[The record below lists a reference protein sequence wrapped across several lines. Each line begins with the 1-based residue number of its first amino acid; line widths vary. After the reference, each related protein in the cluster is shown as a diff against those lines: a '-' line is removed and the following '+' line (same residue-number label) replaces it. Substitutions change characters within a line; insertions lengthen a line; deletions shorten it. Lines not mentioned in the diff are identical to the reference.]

1 MATHDPTELAWSENP
16 ESITIGEA
24 ETVSFKFKYYSLYQ
38 NKISI
43 SISPE
48 TTEKIKTP
56 SLTREIVGKD
66 YWATVTVA
74 GNIKGS
80 GNVELTVVT
89 YQTMSITSKK
99 ITKIKVVKATNAIQI
114 KFFDTDNK
122 PLANNKLIAPKY
134 ICDISQGEDDPN
146 KEGIEKYITELHKMY
161 KQKTIKRKIASVKA
175 FYNYLEEEELNY
187 LEMYL
192 QDLAALPEYTEA
204 QKEAYTLSA
213 MAGDLNAQK
222 TLMEIL
228 TSNINH
234 MFKIM
239 VGKMNGK
246 RMEKNKE
253 QQGKVKI

>member
-146 KEGIEKYITELHKMY
+146 KGSKPSTSNKCLKTTDRKEYVRFKYKEPIGP
-161 KQKTIKRKIASVKA
+161 TIYDTSVCSWV
-175 FYNYLEEEELNY
+175 
-187 LEMYL
+187 
-192 QDLAALPEYTEA
+192 
-204 QKEAYTLSA
+204 TLSDSF
-213 MAGDLNAQK
+213 DLPMWRSGCICLNGIID
-222 TLMEIL
+222 E
-228 TSNINH
+228 TSRNITRD
-234 MFKIM
+234 ML
-239 VGKMNGK
+239 
-246 RMEKNKE
+246 
-253 QQGKVKI
+253 

>member
-1 MATHDPTELAWSENP
+1 MATYDPTVLAWSENP

-99 ITKIKVVKATNAIQI
+99 ITKIKVVEATNAIEI
-114 KFFDTDNK
+114 KVFDTDNK
-122 PLANNKLIAPKY
+122 PLANNKLIAPKH
-134 ICDISQGEDDPN
+134 ICKIAQGEDDPN
-146 KEGIEKYITELHKMY
+146 KGSKPSTSNKCLKITNNKEYVKFIY
-161 KQKTIKRKIASVKA
+161 SISDGVDTIKYSWVTISDSFDLPMFRSGCIC
-175 FYNYLEEEELNY
+175 LNGII
-187 LEMYL
+187 
-192 QDLAALPEYTEA
+192 D
-204 QKEAYTLSA
+204 
-213 MAGDLNAQK
+213 D
-222 TLMEIL
+222 
-228 TSNINH
+228 TSRNITRD
-234 MFKIM
+234 ML
-239 VGKMNGK
+239 
-246 RMEKNKE
+246 
-253 QQGKVKI
+253 